1 MKFYFVR
8 HGATQNNQA
17 NTFNGGGVDSPLTT
31 AGRQSAQRLGQ
42 YLRQVTFDAAYVSPQ
57 QRAQTT
63 AQLILAANTHS
74 VPPLTVTPLL
84 REMALGDWDGT
95 PIANHVNEPEY
106 ADYFDHPARFSGER
120 LHAESYADAVA
131 RGQQAL
137 RQIVREQPT
146 TATVLVASHGLLLT
160 SLLETLRG
168 TPLDAIRQDG
178 LLATASVTV
187 MTTQDGQQ
195 FTVDD
200 WAVKPE
206 S

>member
-1 MKFYFVR
+1 MKVYFVR

-42 YLRQVTFDAAYVSPQ
+42 YLRQVAFDAAYVSPQ

-63 AQLILAANTHS
+63 AQLILAENAHP
-74 VPPLTVTPLL
+74 VPAVMVTPLL

-95 PIANHVNEPEY
+95 PIASHVNEPEY

-120 LHAESYADAVA
+120 LHAETYADVA
-131 RGQQAL
+131 TRGRQAL
-137 RQIVREQPT
+137 RQISHEQPT
-146 TATVLVASHGLLLT
+146 TANILVASHGLLLT

-168 TPLDAIRQDG
+168 TPLDAIRQKG
-178 LLATASVTV
+178 LLATASVTI
-187 MTTQDGQQ
+187 MTTTDGQH
-195 FTVDD
+195 FTVDA

-206 S
+206 D